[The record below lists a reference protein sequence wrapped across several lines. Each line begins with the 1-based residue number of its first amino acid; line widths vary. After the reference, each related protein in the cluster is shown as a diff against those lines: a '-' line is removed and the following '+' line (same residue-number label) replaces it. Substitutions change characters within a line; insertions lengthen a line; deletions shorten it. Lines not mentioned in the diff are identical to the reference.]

1 MAAKQV
7 QIEASMGAGYRIE
20 CKAGGH
26 TILIDQ
32 PAPAGGTDAGPT
44 PLQYQMVC
52 LAGCIC
58 SIARIVASQKRIVLR
73 GMSVKVDGTIDTAG
87 LLGKGGGARVGFSAI
102 KAIVSIDADMSQEE
116 KAGFLH
122 EVDLRCP
129 ISENLLHETPVSV
142 ELG

>member
-7 QIEASMGAGYRIE
+7 QIEASMGAGYKIE

-26 TILIDQ
+26 TVLIDQ
-32 PAPAGGTDAGPT
+32 PAAAGGTDTGPT
-44 PLQYQMVC
+44 PLQYLMVC

-58 SIARIVASQKRIVLR
+58 SIGRIIASQRRIELR
-73 GMSVKVDGTIDTAG
+73 GMSVKVDGTIDVAG
-87 LLGKGGGARVGFSAI
+87 LLGKGGARVGFSGI
-102 KAIVSIDADMSQEE
+102 KALVSVDADMSQEE
-116 KAGFLH
+116 KAKFVH